1 MPVAGWNILTA
12 NEDSGR
18 VEVQKI
24 TGELISDSPGFNKM
38 PEVIGFGHFFYCK
51 ADLQTPGF

>member
-38 PEVIGFGHFFYCK
+38 PEVIGFGHFF
-51 ADLQTPGF
+51 